1 MIFTPLN
8 RESILPLTCSRSGS
22 CCHGNRVRLN
32 PWELRLLAD
41 AKGLSVVEFQECFTT
56 GGGIFLRFDGN
67 TNLSGRKACNLYLD
81 DSGCSVHPARPLA
94 CRLFPLGRVIQHGE
108 ATYMHPGADFPCLS
122 ECAEVLD
129 LPKMSVANYLSGQ
142 ETAQFEQAQDAYME
156 VMQNLADIA
165 LTLLLDTGLLEHDEF
180 QVLATWKQLGNTT
193 PELLSSKIGEACLK
207 RLLQPNLS
215 MDPLDPGNFIQAHN
229 ELLLQDAQI
238 LCDRLTSMEE
248 VFDASNQM
256 MAMALFMAHA
266 VGADAT
272 GLSEWWVQIATENGA
287 EH

>member
-1 MIFTPLN
+1 MFTTVAL
-8 RESILPLTCSRSGS
+8 SDQLPLTCSRSGS

-32 PWELRLLAD
+32 PWELRQLAET
-41 AKGLSVVEFQECFTT
+41 KGLSVGEFQERFTSD
-56 GGGIFLRFDGN
+56 GGIFLRFDGKAN
-67 TNLSGRKACNLYLD
+67 KSGRKACNLYLD

-122 ECAEVLD
+122 ECPEVLD
-129 LPKMSVANYLSGQ
+129 LPKMTVANYLSGQ
-142 ETAQFEQAQDAYME
+142 ETVQFEQAQDAYLE

-165 LTLLLDTGLLEHDEF
+165 LTLLLDTGLIEHRE
-180 QVLATWKQLGNTT
+180 LNTLKAWKQLGNAA
-193 PELLSSKIGEACLK
+193 PDLLSSKIGEDWLK

-215 MDPLDPGNFIQAHN
+215 MDPLDPGAFIQSHN

-248 VFDASNQM
+248 IFDASNHM

-272 GLSEWWVQIATENGA
+272 GLSEWWIQIATENGA
-287 EH
+287 EA